1 MNKTIKFLRNKNV
14 LLDGEVLLRPVTN
27 TNKHKVFYKIKDK
40 YYEETQTK
48 QSKSKIPHK
57 R

>member
-14 LLDGEVLLRPVTN
+14 FLNGEVLLRPVTN

-48 QSKSKIPHK
+48 
-57 R
+57 